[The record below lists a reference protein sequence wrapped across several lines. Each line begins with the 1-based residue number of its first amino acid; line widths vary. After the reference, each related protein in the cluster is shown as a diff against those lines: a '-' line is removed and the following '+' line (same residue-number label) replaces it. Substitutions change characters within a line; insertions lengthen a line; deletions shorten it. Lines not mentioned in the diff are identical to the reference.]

1 MDSAHAELRARAGSS
16 SEYGAAPAAEDS
28 SGDREAATCHIR
40 AALLRAR
47 KGAQEW
53 QPMVF
58 GGEVQELW
66 LSRLLSA
73 VLDGSCSGEHSE
85 QAGKEKGAAREE
97 CRGDGQAR
105 ISR

>member
-1 MDSAHAELRARAGSS
+1 MDSAHAELRARAGPGP
-16 SEYGAAPAAEDS
+16 EYGAAPGSADS